1 MSKRN
6 SEKKNKNKKRKVV
19 LTILSVFLIAILGV
33 VFWAYSIFGSIKTKE
48 ISKNKVDLGINE
60 LPPEEANKDIINI
73 ALFGVDKRPGETVFR
88 SDAIMV
94 LTIDNL
100 HNKIKMS
107 SLMRDSYIETEKHGG
122 IKLTEAY
129 AYGGPEFAIK
139 TINQTFNL
147 NIEDYA
153 TVNFESMEDIVN
165 ELGGVEIDVTKE
177 ELPHLNAYANDQ
189 SVARNNHY
197 VPLTAPGKH
206 MLNGTQ
212 AVAYARIRYTASS
225 DFGRTDRQRT
235 VLAALVNKILASGT
249 TKFPSIISKL
259 APYVETSMNS
269 TQMLKIATSSF
280 LSGTTSELVQQRFPT
295 TQEVYPLN
303 LDIGECIGFDKKITQ
318 QQIHD
323 FIYNDIIPD
332 GNQLNVDNNTN
343 LFTEEEPKS
352 TTPNN
357 TNNTTNT
364 NTQNKSNTTN
374 NNSNGTTTNKPAH

>member
-6 SEKKNKNKKRKVV
+6 SEKKNKNKKKKVV
-19 LTILSVFLIAILGV
+19 LMILSVFLIAILGV
-33 VFWAYSIFGSIKTKE
+33 VAWAYSLVGSIKTKE
-48 ISKNKVDLGINE
+48 ISKNKVDLGITE

-107 SLMRDSYIETEKHGG
+107 SLMRDSYIETEKYGG

-147 NIEDYA
+147 NIQDYA
-153 TVNFESMEDIVN
+153 TVSFESMEDIVN
-165 ELGGVEIDVTKE
+165 ELGGVEIDVTAQE
-177 ELPHLNAYANDQ
+177 ISYL
-189 SVARNNHY
+189 NHY
-197 VPLTAPGKH
+197 AAEQAEARDNTYSPLTTPGNQL
-206 MLNGTQ
+206 LNGTQ

-259 APYVETSMNS
+259 APFVETSMNS

-280 LSGTTSELVQQRFPT
+280 LSGTTSKLVQQRFPT
-295 TQEVYPLN
+295 TQEVYPLE
-303 LDIGECIGFDKKITQ
+303 LSIGECIGFDKKITQ

-323 FIYNDIIPD
+323 FIYNDIIPV

-357 TNNTTNT
+357 TN
-364 NTQNKSNTTN
+364 TQNKSNNTTN
-374 NNSNGTTTNKPAH
+374 KSNGTTTNNSAH